1 MLLTLCVS
9 SRRSKVKRQRSKVRS
24 NARLGLLLALIVARG
39 LTLAAQEV
47 TPAFEVVSIKPQTDP
62 RPPRGASPPDRFVDS
77 DATLRNLIEYGYEL
91 TSTQIVGGPEWVA
104 SRRFAVN
111 AKASGTPSRAEMR
124 LLVRA
129 LLAQRF
135 NLKAH
140 NETREL
146 PVYVL
151 ERVRPNG
158 PLGPAL
164 RATAT
169 SECAAP
175 VVALGPPGN
184 PGDGPPCGVI
194 SASPVRIIARGVA
207 MSQFARNL
215 GDLGAMTGVDR
226 IVIDRTGLEGGYSF
240 EMNYRPIETAQLV
253 GGTDN
258 PNMFDAVREQLGLKL
273 TPMRAPVSV
282 LVIDNATL
290 PTPD

>member
-1 MLLTLCVS
+1 M
-9 SRRSKVKRQRSKVRS
+9 
-24 NARLGLLLALIVARG
+24 NRLGLLLALIVASG
-39 LTLAAQEV
+39 LTLAAQQV
-47 TPAFEVVSIKPQTDP
+47 TPTFEVASIKPQTDP
-62 RPPRGASPPDRFVDS
+62 RPPRGTSSPDRFIDP
-77 DATLRNLIEYGYEL
+77 DTTLRDLIEYGYEL

-111 AKASGTPSRAEMR
+111 AKATGTPSRTEMR

-164 RATAT
+164 RVTQT
-169 SECAAP
+169 SECPAP
-175 VVALGPPGN
+175 VVALGPPGK

-207 MSQFARNL
+207 MSQFARNVR
-215 GDLGAMTGVDR
+215 DMGAMTGVDR
-226 IVIDRTGLEGGYSF
+226 IVIDRTGLEGGHSF
-240 EMNYRPIETAQLV
+240 GINYRPIETAQLV

-258 PNMFDAVREQLGLKL
+258 PNLFDAVREQLGLKL

-290 PTPD
+290 PAPD